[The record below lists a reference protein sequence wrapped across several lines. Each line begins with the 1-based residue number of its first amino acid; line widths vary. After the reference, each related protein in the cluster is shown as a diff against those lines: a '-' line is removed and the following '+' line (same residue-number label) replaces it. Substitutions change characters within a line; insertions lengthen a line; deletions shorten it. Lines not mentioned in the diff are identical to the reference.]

1 MGQLRVCLVGFGW
14 FGRIHLDA
22 WRQVPEVQIV
32 AVCDADEQAFSTD
45 LIHAQ
50 DAFHETAEG
59 AQEASFDRL
68 ERYSDLGE
76 MLREAAPDLVDIC
89 VPEASHAEVARA
101 VLSAGISVVVEKPFT
116 TSAADARSLAMQAR
130 SAGLRIFV
138 GNVLRF
144 DPRYVHAIEDLGL
157 RRSPPRY
164 MSLQRHFQRSAL
176 DIYGRV
182 HPFFGACIHDID
194 IALWTHS
201 AKPARVLGK
210 VVQGSDGAACTAA
223 IAALEWAGGATAV
236 IQNAWLLSPS
246 APAGF
251 AFESSFF
258 ADASTVT
265 IRSQPAVEVNGADG
279 SRWPE
284 FFFWPSINGVRGG
297 AIVEE
302 LRHFA
307 SCEQERRESE
317 RIPVEQACWG
327 IEVAERLVQSARDGA
342 WVDV

>member
-1 MGQLRVCLVGFGW
+1 MVGLGW
-14 FGRIHLDA
+14 FGRVHLDA
-22 WRQVPEVQIV
+22 WRQVPQAQIV
-32 AVCDADEQAFSTD
+32 AVCDVDEQAFSTNI
-45 LIHAQ
+45 IHAQ

-59 AQEASFDRL
+59 AHGTSLDGV
-68 ERYSDLGE
+68 ERYSDLGR

-89 VPEASHAEVARA
+89 VPESAHAEVARA
-101 VLSAGISVVVEKPFT
+101 VLSAGVSVVVEKPFT
-116 TSAADARSLAMQAR
+116 TSAADARSLALQAQ

-144 DPRYVHAIEDLGL
+144 DPRYVHAVEDLGL
-157 RRSPPRY
+157 RRSPPRHI
-164 MSLQRHFQRSAL
+164 SLQRHFQRSAL
-176 DIYGRV
+176 DVYGRV

-194 IALWTHS
+194 IALWTHG

-210 VVQGSDGAACTAA
+210 VVRGLDGVTCNAA
-223 IAALEWAGGATAV
+223 IATLEWADGATAV
-236 IQNAWLLSPS
+236 IQNAWLLPPS

-251 AFESSFF
+251 SFESSFF

-265 IRSQPAVEVNGADG
+265 IRSQPVVEVIGPDA

-302 LRHFA
+302 LGHFA
-307 SCEQERRESE
+307 SCEQDRRASD

-327 IEVAERLVQSARDGA
+327 IEVAERLVQSACDNA